1 MDEVFSLAL
10 KPTYTKLRSFIQS
23 YTTQTLWHDFI
34 LLLSLPASSPAD
46 GSESQVDFPI
56 NRLLALP
63 PKSQRFIMTA
73 IYETVE
79 RSPPSDPLSR
89 DLYQH
94 VLYAV
99 AAFVK
104 GSPQPLDEWCAK
116 LCFMAVAEIS
126 RLPDEVLV
134 R

>member
-1 MDEVFSLAL
+1 
-10 KPTYTKLRSFIQS
+10 
-23 YTTQTLWHDFI
+23 
-34 LLLSLPASSPAD
+34 
-46 GSESQVDFPI
+46 
-56 NRLLALP
+56 
-63 PKSQRFIMTA
+63 MTA